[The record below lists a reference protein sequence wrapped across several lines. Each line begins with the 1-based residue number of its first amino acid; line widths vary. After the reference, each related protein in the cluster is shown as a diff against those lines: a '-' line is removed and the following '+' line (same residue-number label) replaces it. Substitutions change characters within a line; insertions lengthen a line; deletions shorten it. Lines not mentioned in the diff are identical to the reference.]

1 MSKLRIAVIGAGGIG
16 GTHLRA
22 YAAHPDLCE
31 IVGIADINFSAAEE
45 KAAQYGGKVFADYE
59 AMLQETAPD
68 AVSICTP
75 PALHL
80 PAVQAAAA
88 RNISILCEKPP
99 ARTVAETQAMVE
111 AMKSSKGILQ
121 FAFCHRFHQSVTQAR
136 AMIAA
141 GQLGKIVQVYNRFGF
156 RFDRAGHS
164 WFTEREMAGGG
175 VLIDT
180 LVHSVDIFHA
190 LLDEETTTVSA
201 SISTSL
207 PTIRVEDSASML
219 VTSASGVA
227 GSLNCSWVTPV
238 SEAEIRIYG
247 TEGEAVIDYAQA
259 GGLRYRL
266 SGDTGWMQLPFDKP
280 DRFVLQA
287 EHFLKSVAA
296 GAPASPGAN
305 EALAVM
311 RVIEGAYRSAESGN
325 RVAV

>member
-1 MSKLRIAVIGAGGIG
+1 MIGAGGIG
-16 GTHLRA
+16 ATHLRA
-22 YAAHPDLCE
+22 YAAHADLCE
-31 IVGIADINFSAAEE
+31 IVGVADINLQTAEE
-45 KAAQYGGKVFADYE
+45 KARQYGAKAFADYE
-59 AMLQETAPD
+59 AILDETAPD

-80 PAVQAAAA
+80 PVVRAAAA
-88 RNISILCEKPP
+88 CNISILCEKPP
-99 ARTVAETQAMVE
+99 ARTVAETQMMVE
-111 AMKSSKGILQ
+111 AAANSKGILQ
-121 FAFCHRFHQSVTQAR
+121 FAFCHRFHQPVMQAR
-136 AMIAA
+136 TMIAN

-156 RFDRAGHS
+156 RFERAGHS
-164 WFTEREMAGGG
+164 WFTERDMAGGG

-190 LLDEETTTVSA
+190 LLDEPVTTVSA

-207 PTIRVEDSASML
+207 PIQVEDSASML

-247 TEGEAVIDYAQA
+247 TEGEAIIDYAQP

-266 SGDTGWMQLPFDKP
+266 AGDADWTQLASDLS

-296 GAPASPGAN
+296 GTSPSPGAK

-311 RVIEGAYRSAESGN
+311 QVIEAAYRSAESGSH
-325 RVAV
+325 VLI

>member
-1 MSKLRIAVIGAGGIG
+1 MSKIRVAVVGGGGIG
-16 GTHLRA
+16 GAHLRA

-31 IVGIADINFSAAEE
+31 IVGVADVNLSAAEE
-45 KAAQYGGKVFADYE
+45 KAAQYGAQAFADYE
-59 AMLQETAPD
+59 TMLAELTPD
-68 AVSICTP
+68 AISICTP

-80 PAVQAAAA
+80 PVVQAA
-88 RNISILCEKPP
+88 RNIPILCEKPP
-99 ARTVAETQAMVE
+99 ARTVAETQQMVE
-111 AMKSSKGILQ
+111 ATRNGFLQ
-121 FAFCHRFHQSVTQAR
+121 FAFCHRFHQSVNQAQ

-156 RFDRAGHS
+156 RFDRAGKS

-180 LVHSVDIFHA
+180 LVHSIDIFHA
-190 LLDEETTTVSA
+190 LLGEETSSVSA
-201 SISTSL
+201 SISTAL
-207 PTIRVEDSASML
+207 PNIDVEDSASIL

-247 TEGEAVIDYAQA
+247 TEGEAVIDYAQKD
-259 GGLRYRL
+259 GLRYRL
-266 SGDTGWMQLPFDKP
+266 ASDTDWTQLPFDQP
-280 DRFVLQA
+280 DRFVRQA

-296 GAPASPGAN
+296 GTPPSPGAA

-311 RVIEGAYRSAESGN
+311 RVIEGAYRAAESGS
-325 RVAV
+325 RIAV